1 MNIVIEIL
9 QIIISCLMWLKITE
23 LVYHM
28 LHYYPSLTL
37 TENNIGKEWPI
48 TSLIAKV
55 SFIIPRQI
63 LAIIFRFKALII
75 LLILVSIFPLKRWTD
90 IISGITLFCAL
101 WIQLIRI
108 LVDQVKY
115 GSDFYL
121 SGNGLPHPLFIKN
134 FGGKTPKLKLHAF
147 LYLFLGL
154 CASIVIGFGVLFY
167 STYCNSDG
175 SAFNHDFNSSLTIF
189 DFIYFSIVTFAT
201 VGYGDITPSRDILP
215 RILVSS
221 EIILSFLVIITFITS
236 VSLTFNVKDTEN
248 GV

>member
-1 MNIVIEIL
+1 
-9 QIIISCLMWLKITE
+9 MWLKIIE

-37 TENNIGKEWPI
+37 SEENMTKEWPI
-48 TSLIAKV
+48 TSLIAKL
-55 SFIIPRQI
+55 SIIIPQQI
-63 LAIIFRFKALII
+63 LAIVFRFKTLVI
-75 LLILVSIFPLKRWTD
+75 LLILVSVFPLKQWTD
-90 IISGITLFCAL
+90 IVSGVSLFCAL

-121 SGNGLPHPLFIKN
+121 SGNGLPNPLLIRN
-134 FGGKTPKLKLHAF
+134 FGGKTSKLKLQAF

-154 CASIVIGFGVLFY
+154 CVSIVVGFAVLFY
-167 STYCNSDG
+167 SNYSNSNG
-175 SAFNHDFNSSLTIF
+175 SAFNNPFNSPLTIF
-189 DFIYFSIVTFAT
+189 DFLYFSIVTFAT
-201 VGYGDITPSRDILP
+201 VGYGDITPSRDMLP

-236 VSLTFNVKDTEN
+236 VSLTFKIDDKETNA
-248 GV
+248 